1 MMSWRIELFIIQG
14 RGATRSK
21 MFPRNEIAIVPGE
34 LFIIE
39 VFLTI
44 SWGFFSLFLLQVFTT
59 LAICT
64 IHLALSVSTCH
75 RCV

>member
-21 MFPRNEIAIVPGE
+21 IFPRNEIAIVPGE

-44 SWGFFSLFLLQVFTT
+44 SLGFLQSLPSPG
-59 LAICT
+59 
-64 IHLALSVSTCH
+64 IHDTCYLYH
-75 RCV
+75 SFGT